1 MTDDPATPPPAS
13 DFAPAH
19 PPGEGDGPG
28 HGPFLPADDPNW
40 LLLWTLHTPDSWAR
54 AITIELLRKAQSSV
68 HFETGAVVGVT
79 RIDSR
84 LWVRLQ
90 FRGEDGELGE
100 EFKLTI

>member
-1 MTDDPATPPPAS
+1 
-13 DFAPAH
+13 
-19 PPGEGDGPG
+19 
-28 HGPFLPADDPNW
+28 
-40 LLLWTLHTPDSWAR
+40 
-54 AITIELLRKAQSSV
+54 
-68 HFETGAVVGVT
+68 VGVT